1 MWVMMSK
8 FNELI
13 LLFKQ
18 KQKYNLTFLS
28 KIVYN
33 INMKKIIQFSI
44 LKGDKYY
51 TAEGVGLPVFTQG
64 LTLDELVV
72 NIKEA
77 TDLYFKR
84 DII

>member
-1 MWVMMSK
+1 M
-8 FNELI
+8 FR
-13 LLFKQ
+13 
-18 KQKYNLTFLS
+18 LTFLS

-44 LKGDKYY
+44 LRGDKYY
-51 TAEGVGLPVFTQG
+51 AAEGVGLPIFTQG

>member
-1 MWVMMSK
+1 MMSK